1 MSQTSEE
8 QFRALVGPPPL
19 DVPRKVTAI
28 SPSMTEE
35 RGSERCGARRRGKS
49 FMHVSRQ
56 MADRQPTWPSTM
68 ASALFTPSMTT
79 TNTLQMPKVFI
90 IPPEEDHSPPWCYF
104 DAAKRGLNRFSQV
117 DSFDSALISVGTN
130 NSATL
135 KNGSS
140 DNIILG
146 ALDQHASVCV
156 ENDIDYDCE
165 AELHFEEEWDFGDK
179 SSQKSNVPQC
189 ALPYGSEE
197 PGDDSDVTEVIKIGR
212 RGRGDEELLYIGQNG
227 RSTNVPRSKT
237 LKSRASRVFY
247 SLKNVGRRKSFK
259 LPPIPGS
266 AMSPQ
271 AHFASASLSEVSQ
284 TREIS
289 DTPQTL
295 TLPGRSSILI
305 SQIFTPPTGHRSR
318 PSFSHAEEHVN
329 PSITHSNPP
338 SAISEGSKARPSL
351 SYSLDSAHSDRSTF
365 VPRAASPS
373 PSFLN
378 KRHFSKINI
387 QKLFSFTTST
397 SSVSTA
403 STISGDLTLT
413 SNDDIVPTSLSP
425 STYSDQEQGAD
436 CDEGVERIIPHCTGT
451 ADIGT
456 DLRHSGT
463 TNSPANANIEQK
475 RHNDL
480 ACNKLDSLSFNL
492 GSDLNLELGLELGL
506 PSTIYQVNDASL
518 CKPHRDPSREVGKG
532 RRSQDDI
539 SFGMRLDSL
548 HFDEISFDVNKF

>member
-1 MSQTSEE
+1 MRHSQAREE
-8 QFRALVGPPPL
+8 FH
-19 DVPRKVTAI
+19 PR
-28 SPSMTEE
+28 ELE
-35 RGSERCGARRRGKS
+35 
-49 FMHVSRQ
+49 
-56 MADRQPTWPSTM
+56 MADRQPTWPPTM

-117 DSFDSALISVGTN
+117 DSFDSALISVGAN
-130 NSATL
+130 NSAAL
-135 KNGSS
+135 KTGSS
-140 DNIILG
+140 DNIVLSV
-146 ALDQHASVCV
+146 LDQHASVCV

-179 SSQKSNVPQC
+179 SLQESNVSQC

-227 RSTNVPRSKT
+227 RSTNGTRSKT

-259 LPPIPGS
+259 LPAIRDS
-266 AMSPQ
+266 VMSPQ

-289 DTPQTL
+289 DTPRTL

-305 SQIFTPPTGHRSR
+305 SQIFTPPTGHISR
-318 PSFSHAEEHVN
+318 PSFSHTEEYVN
-329 PSITHSNPP
+329 PSITHSNSP
-338 SAISEGSKARPSL
+338 SAISESPKARPSL
-351 SYSLDSAHSDRSTF
+351 SYSVDSTHSDRPTF

-378 KRHFSKINI
+378 KRHFSKMNI

-403 STISGDLTLT
+403 STISGDLTLS
-413 SNDDIVPTSLSP
+413 SNDDMVPTSLSP
-425 STYSDQEQGAD
+425 STYSEQGAD
-436 CDEGVERIIPHCTGT
+436 CDEGVERIIPRCTGT

-456 DLRHSGT
+456 DLHHPGT
-463 TNSPANANIEQK
+463 TNLSANIEQK
-475 RHNDL
+475 RHNDV
-480 ACNKLDSLSFNL
+480 ACNELDSLAADLSFNL

-506 PSTIYQVNDASL
+506 SPTIYQVNDASL
-518 CKPHRDPSREVGKG
+518 RGPHRDSSREVGKG
-532 RRSQDDI
+532 RRSRDDI
-539 SFGMRLDSL
+539 SFGKRLDSL
-548 HFDEISFDVNKF
+548 HFDDISFDVNKF